1 MLLQNGELNSSA
13 VLEMDNCFGGLASPV
28 PAVIT
33 MAGTFLWKRFV
44 RFDIILLKYVY
55 ICENP
60 LRGGATHGSCQGSG
74 QPAGSNH

>member
-1 MLLQNGELNSSA
+1 MLLLNGELNSSV

-44 RFDIILLKYVY
+44 RFDIILLICHALKVSKYKVS
-55 ICENP
+55 
-60 LRGGATHGSCQGSG
+60 SCLVKRVNFS
-74 QPAGSNH
+74 SD